1 MNAPAASPLAS
12 ACVSEER
19 LWQLLMDMAAYGATA
34 GGGVNRQALSV
45 EDTAAK
51 KHVVRWATERGF
63 TTFQDD
69 IGNLFV
75 RRDGTEPTLAPV
87 MTSSRRSRC
96 RHDGKCTGFWPVR
109 SHKGGY
115 LYPLNKLYLLICVSV
130 RILGVFTCVDRWM

>member
-1 MNAPAASPLAS
+1 MNAPAASPSAS
-12 ACVSEER
+12 ACVSEKR

-75 RRDGTEPTLAPV
+75 RRDGTEPALAPV
-87 MTSSRRSRC
+87 MTGSHLDSQP
-96 RHDGKCTGFWPVR
+96 TVR
-109 SHKGGY
+109 DDVRLDPR
-115 LYPLNKLYLLICVSV
+115 LYPHDPDFEVQLKDPSF
-130 RILGVFTCVDRWM
+130 RS